1 MISHLGRHE
10 IIEVLGRGAM
20 GVVYRARDPEID
32 RVVAI
37 KTIDLQG
44 LDQDKRDEYEAR
56 FRSEARAAG
65 QLNHP
70 NVVTIHDVGRNDDV
84 AYIAMELVQG
94 HDLSRLIA
102 NGQRLSTD
110 EVLDIAI
117 QVALGLDY
125 AGQHGIVHRDIKP
138 SNIMVLDDG
147 RIKIVDFGIARIAAA
162 PTSTLDGAGML
173 GSPSYMSP
181 EQVMGRP
188 VDSRSDIFSLGIVLY
203 QLLTGVHPYTGENV
217 HSIMYQIA
225 NEEAQRP
232 SVLRA
237 EVPDMLDPIVARC
250 LAKAPEGRYQNAG
263 ELADDLRACRAKLSQ
278 AHAGLELL
286 RNFRN
291 GSTKNIHQLVYV
303 SRSRSDVHMAELVDI
318 LTRAQYKNMRLD
330 VSGLLVF
337 RDGRFMQLLE
347 GAEKT
352 VKDLFATIQQD
363 PRHTDVE
370 VIWENDSAARC
381 MPSWVMGFSASE
393 HGSEDICARNFYIP
407 PDATIQICESME
419 GEAGSHFLQF
429 IQAWH
434 TPAP

>member
-1 MISHLGRHE
+1 MIEHLGRHE

-37 KTIDLQG
+37 KTIELRE
-44 LDQDKRDEYEAR
+44 LDKNKRDEYEAR
-56 FRSEARAAG
+56 FRSEAQAAG

-70 NVVTIHDVGRNDDV
+70 NVVTIHDVGRSGDV

-94 HDLSRLIA
+94 RNLGRLIA
-102 NGQRLSTD
+102 DNQQLPVD

-125 AGQHGIVHRDIKP
+125 AGRHGIVHRDIKP
-138 SNIMVLDDG
+138 SNILLQDDG
-147 RIKIVDFGIARIAAA
+147 RVKIVDFGIAKMA
-162 PTSTLDGAGML
+162 TSPPDEAGMP

-188 VDSRSDIFSLGIVLY
+188 VDSRSDIFSLGIVLH
-203 QLLTGVHPYTGENV
+203 QLLAGTHPFAGENV
-217 HSIMYQIA
+217 HSVMYQIV
-225 NEEAQRP
+225 NEAAQRP

-250 LAKAPEGRYQNAG
+250 LAKDPEARYQHAG

-278 AHAGLELL
+278 AQAGLEWL
-286 RNFRN
+286 RNFSKGGNR
-291 GSTKNIHQLVYV
+291 NIHQLLYV
-303 SRSRSDVHMAELVDI
+303 SRSSSDVAMAELLDI

-347 GAEKT
+347 GAEQT
-352 VKDLFATIQQD
+352 VKDLFATIRHD
-363 PRHTDVE
+363 PRHTNVE
-370 VIWENDSAARC
+370 VLWENDRAARC

-393 HGSEDICARNFYIP
+393 QGSTDISARNFYIP
-407 PDATIQICESME
+407 PDVTVQICESME
-419 GEAGSHFLQF
+419 GEAGARFLQF
-429 IQAWH
+429 LRGWQALFS
-434 TPAP
+434 